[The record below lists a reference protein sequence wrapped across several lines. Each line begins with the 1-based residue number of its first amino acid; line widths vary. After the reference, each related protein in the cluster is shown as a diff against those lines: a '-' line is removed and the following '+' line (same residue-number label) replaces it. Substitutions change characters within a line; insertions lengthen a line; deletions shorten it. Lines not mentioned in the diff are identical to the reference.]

1 MTKHNNSKKIYEST
15 KSYLK
20 SWVNNQGWNMAT
32 ARLPI
37 AKPKEEKIPESL
49 INEERA
55 RVKQKFWK
63 VGRQNSKY
71 KTIIQTLYGGDL

>member
-1 MTKHNNSKKIYEST
+1 
-15 KSYLK
+15 
-20 SWVNNQGWNMAT
+20 MAT
-32 ARLPI
+32 ARVPI
-37 AKPKEEKIPESL
+37 HKDKEEKIPESL

-71 KTIIQTLYGGDL
+71 KAIIQTLYGG